1 MRSARIVFGTL
12 CFNWLLLVPFTYVL
26 ARNFWPKVGR
36 EELLRSLDKLGLIEY
51 GVAYGFVSGVIFLIL
66 SAAERSNSRNGAEG
80 LLKKA

>member
-12 CFNWLLLVPFTYVL
+12 CFNWLLLVPFTYFS
-26 ARNFWPKVGR
+26 AEHFWPKVGG
-36 EELLRSLDKLGLIEY
+36 EELVSSLLKIGIIEY
-51 GVAYGFVSGVIFLIL
+51 GVVYGFVSGIVWLVL